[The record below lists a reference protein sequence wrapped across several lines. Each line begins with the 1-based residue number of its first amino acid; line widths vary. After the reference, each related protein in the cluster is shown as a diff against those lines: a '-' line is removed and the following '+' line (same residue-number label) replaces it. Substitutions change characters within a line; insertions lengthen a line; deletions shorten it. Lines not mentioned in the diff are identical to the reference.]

1 MGGHLRGR
9 MTRAGGKADE
19 RIKCGGCTLSR
30 ETVAMKSYQQRTP
43 DSSGGIKSS
52 TDRYPNQ
59 CDCRP
64 GGVLSSGM
72 ARIGNTGFAEAGGTV
87 GTPNFKSV
95 SRPLAVAGML
105 PQGRLAGERGAQHE
119 PIWHSAEWV
128 GSHLFL
134 CYRLVFRVD
143 RNHCGSSSIHKSNW
157 FPHGSGAY
165 PWEGFIVSTG

>member
-1 MGGHLRGR
+1 MAGHMRGHSIR
-9 MTRAGGKADE
+9 ACEKGDEGMTLYRA
-19 RIKCGGCTLSR
+19 RGGCTLSHSI
-30 ETVAMKSYQQRTP
+30 AWKINKKKP
-43 DSSGGIKSS
+43 DSTGGIMRKL
-52 TDRYPNQ
+52 DRNQTQ
-59 CDCRP
+59 CDFRP
-64 GGVLSSGM
+64 GGLLSSGM

-119 PIWHSAEWV
+119 PIWHSAERV

-134 CYRLVFRVD
+134 CYRIVFRFD

-157 FPHGSGAY
+157 FPHK
-165 PWEGFIVSTG
+165 